1 MVTESPATTVA
12 TQATVDESAGGVT
25 ADCRHR
31 PRKITI
37 CHKGQT
43 LQVSLAAL
51 FAHLRHGD
59 RLGACKTTET
69 CPCFTSQG
77 IADIAAQ
84 CSVAPVASCPTQYSL
99 GLSCAASGS
108 ELGLFEATVGMNTCS
123 TTTVDPLTGDPVTV
137 TMAVTPGQY
146 TACKAAIVGS
156 AYYPASCPR

>member
-12 TQATVDESAGGVT
+12 TQATADESAGGVT
-25 ADCRHR
+25 ADCRR

-77 IADIAAQ
+77 IADMAAQ

-108 ELGLFEATVGMNTCS
+108 DLGLFEATVGMNTCS

-146 TACKAAIVGS
+146 AACKAAIVGS
-156 AYYPASCPR
+156 PFYPASCPR